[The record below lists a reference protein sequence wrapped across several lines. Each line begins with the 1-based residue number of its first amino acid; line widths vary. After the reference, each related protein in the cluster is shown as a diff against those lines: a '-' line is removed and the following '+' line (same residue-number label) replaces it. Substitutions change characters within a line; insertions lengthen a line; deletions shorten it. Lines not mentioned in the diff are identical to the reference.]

1 MRMGL
6 SSLCTF
12 ACINTPPTMT
22 RFSTF
27 KSRLHTPNGLNRPD
41 SDVIKVLILITA
53 ICILSLTSCSANWHL
68 KRAIA
73 KDPSIIQPPEVEI
86 VDTTIVIEEIRA
98 ETTFVSLPMDTIT
111 IEKER
116 LRIQIK
122 RIHDTLVVDG
132 MCMTDTI
139 RIIEEVELPPVIQ
152 YKPRPT
158 WQTILAWLLAGLFA
172 FKIIQRAIDRFLSA

>member
-1 MRMGL
+1 
-6 SSLCTF
+6 
-12 ACINTPPTMT
+12 MT

-73 KDPSIIQPPEVEI
+73 KDPTIIQPPEVEI

-98 ETTFVSLPMDTIT
+98 ETTFVALQMDTIT

-116 LRIQIK
+116 LRIKIR

-132 MCMTDTI
+132 VCMTDTI

-158 WQTILAWLLAGLFA
+158 WQTIIAWLLAGLFA
-172 FKIIQRAIDRFLSA
+172 FKIIQKAIDRFLSA

>member
-1 MRMGL
+1 MGL
-6 SSLCTF
+6 SSLFTF
-12 ACINTPPTMT
+12 ACINLPPTMT
-22 RFSTF
+22 RFSTTKF
-27 KSRLHTPNGLNRPD
+27 RLPWLNSPD
-41 SDVIKVLILITA
+41 SDFIKVLILIMA

-68 KRAIA
+68 SRAIA
-73 KDPSIIQPPEVEI
+73 KDPSIVQPPEVEI

-98 ETTFVSLPMDTIT
+98 ETTFVALPMDTIT

-139 RIIEEVELPPVIQ
+139 RIVEEVELPPVIQ

-172 FKIIQRAIDRFLSA
+172 FKIVQRAIDRFLGA

>member
-6 SSLCTF
+6 SSLFTF
-12 ACINTPPTMT
+12 ACINLPPTMT
-22 RFSTF
+22 RFSTTKF
-27 KSRLHTPNGLNRPD
+27 RLHIPD
-41 SDVIKVLILITA
+41 SDIIKVLILIMA

-116 LRIQIK
+116 LRIKIK

-139 RIIEEVELPPVIQ
+139 RIVEEVELPPVIK
-152 YKPRPT
+152 YEPRPT

-172 FKIIQRAIDRFLSA
+172 FKIVQRAIDRFLGA

>member
-1 MRMGL
+1 MGL

-12 ACINTPPTMT
+12 ACTNLPPMMT
-22 RFSTF
+22 RFFTSRY
-27 KSRLHTPNGLNRPD
+27 RLHTLKRPD
-41 SDVIKVLILITA
+41 SDIIKVLILITA

-73 KDPSIIQPPEVEI
+73 KDPSIVQPPEVEI

-98 ETTFVSLPMDTIT
+98 ETTFVALPMDTIT

-132 MCMTDTI
+132 VCMTDTI
-139 RIIEEVELPPVIQ
+139 RIIEEVELPPVIK
-152 YKPRPT
+152 YEPRPT

-172 FKIIQRAIDRFLSA
+172 FKIIQRAIDRFLGA

>member
-1 MRMGL
+1 MDL

-12 ACINTPPTMT
+12 ACTNTPPTMT
-22 RFSTF
+22 RFST
-27 KSRLHTPNGLNRPD
+27 SRYRLHTPD
-41 SDVIKVLILITA
+41 SDILKVLILITSVA

-73 KDPSIIQPPEVEI
+73 KDPSIVQPPEVEI
-86 VDTTIVIEEIRA
+86 VGTTIIIEEIRA

-122 RIHDTLVVDG
+122 RIHDTLKVEGV
-132 MCMTDTI
+132 CMTDTI
-139 RIIEEVELPPVIQ
+139 RIIEEVELPPVIK
-152 YKPRPT
+152 YEPRPT

-172 FKIIQRAIDRFLSA
+172 FKIIQRAIDRFLGA

>member
-6 SSLCTF
+6 SSLFTF

-22 RFSTF
+22 RFST
-27 KSRLHTPNGLNRPD
+27 SRYRLHIPD
-41 SDVIKVLILITA
+41 SDILKVLILITA

-68 KRAIA
+68 SRAIA

-98 ETTFVSLPMDTIT
+98 ETTFVALPIDTIT

-116 LRIQIK
+116 LKIKIK
-122 RIHDTLVVDG
+122 RIHDTLKVEGV
-132 MCMTDTI
+132 CMTDTI
-139 RIIEEVELPPVIQ
+139 RIIEEVELPPVIK
-152 YKPRPT
+152 YEPRPT

-172 FKIIQRAIDRFLSA
+172 FKIIQRAIDRFLGA

>member
-1 MRMGL
+1 MGL

-73 KDPSIIQPPEVEI
+73 KDPTIIQPPEVEI

-98 ETTFVSLPMDTIT
+98 ETTFVALPMDTIT

-172 FKIIQRAIDRFLSA
+172 FKIIQRAIDRFLGA

>member
-1 MRMGL
+1 MGV

-12 ACINTPPTMT
+12 ACTNLPPTMI

-27 KSRLHTPNGLNRPD
+27 KSRLHTPDGLKRPD
-41 SDVIKVLILITA
+41 SDIIKVLILITA
-53 ICILSLTSCSANWHL
+53 ICILCLTSCSANWHL

-73 KDPSIIQPPEVEI
+73 KDPSIVQPPEVEI

-98 ETTFVSLPMDTIT
+98 ETTFVALPMDTIT

-132 MCMTDTI
+132 VCMTDTI
-139 RIIEEVELPPVIQ
+139 RIVEEVELPPVIK
-152 YKPRPT
+152 YEPRPT
-158 WQTILAWLLAGLFA
+158 WQTIIAWLLAGLFA
-172 FKIIQRAIDRFLSA
+172 FKIIQRAIDRFLGA

>member
-1 MRMGL
+1 MGL
-6 SSLCTF
+6 SSLFTF

-22 RFSTF
+22 RFSIF
-27 KSRLHTPNGLNRPD
+27 KSRLHTPD
-41 SDVIKVLILITA
+41 SDILKVLILITA

-98 ETTFVSLPMDTIT
+98 ETTFVALPMDTIT

-122 RIHDTLVVDG
+122 RIHDTLVVNG
-132 MCMTDTI
+132 VCMTDTI
-139 RIIEEVELPPVIQ
+139 RIIEEVELPPVIK
-152 YKPRPT
+152 YEPRPT
-158 WQTILAWLLAGLFA
+158 WQTIIAWLLAGLFA

>member
-1 MRMGL
+1 
-6 SSLCTF
+6 
-12 ACINTPPTMT
+12 
-22 RFSTF
+22 
-27 KSRLHTPNGLNRPD
+27 
-41 SDVIKVLILITA
+41 
-53 ICILSLTSCSANWHL
+53 L

-98 ETTFVSLPMDTIT
+98 ETTFVALPIDTIT

-116 LRIQIK
+116 LRIKIK

-132 MCMTDTI
+132 VCMTDTI
-139 RIIEEVELPPVIQ
+139 RIIEEVELPPIIK
-152 YKPRPT
+152 YEPRPT

-172 FKIIQRAIDRFLSA
+172 FKIIQRAIDRFLGA

>member
-1 MRMGL
+1 MRTGL
-6 SSLCTF
+6 SSLFTF
-12 ACINTPPTMT
+12 ACTNTPPTMT
-22 RFSTF
+22 RFSTS
-27 KSRLHTPNGLNRPD
+27 KSRLHTPD
-41 SDVIKVLILITA
+41 SDILKVLILITA
-53 ICILSLTSCSANWHL
+53 ICILSLTSCSTNWHL

-73 KDPSIIQPPEVEI
+73 KDPSIVQPPEVEI

-122 RIHDTLVVDG
+122 RIHDTLKVEGV
-132 MCMTDTI
+132 CMTDTI
-139 RIIEEVELPPVIQ
+139 RIIEEVELPPVIK
-152 YKPRPT
+152 YEPRPT

-172 FKIIQRAIDRFLSA
+172 FKIIQRAIDRFLGA

>member
-1 MRMGL
+1 MRTVA
-6 SSLCTF
+6 SSLFTF

-22 RFSTF
+22 RFST
-27 KSRLHTPNGLNRPD
+27 SRYRLHIPD
-41 SDVIKVLILITA
+41 SDILKVLILITA

-68 KRAIA
+68 SRAIA
-73 KDPSIIQPPEVEI
+73 KDPSIMQPPEVEI
-86 VDTTIVIEEIRA
+86 VDTTIIIEEIRA
-98 ETTFVSLPMDTIT
+98 ETTFVSLPVDTIT

-116 LRIQIK
+116 LRIKIK

-139 RIIEEVELPPVIQ
+139 RIIEQVELPPVIK
-152 YKPRPT
+152 YEPRPT

-172 FKIIQRAIDRFLSA
+172 FKIIQKAIDRFLSV

>member
-1 MRMGL
+1 MGV

-12 ACINTPPTMT
+12 ACTNLPPMMT

-27 KSRLHTPNGLNRPD
+27 KSRLHTPD
-41 SDVIKVLILITA
+41 SDILKVLILITA

-73 KDPSIIQPPEVEI
+73 KDPSIVQPPEVEI
-86 VDTTIVIEEIRA
+86 VDTTIIIEEIRA
-98 ETTFVSLPMDTIT
+98 ETTFVSLPMDTVT

-122 RIHDTLVVDG
+122 RIHDTLMVDG
-132 MCMTDTI
+132 VCMTDTI
-139 RIIEEVELPPVIQ
+139 RIIEEVELPPVIK
-152 YKPRPT
+152 YEPRPT

-172 FKIIQRAIDRFLSA
+172 FKIIQRAIDRFLGA

>member
-1 MRMGL
+1 
-6 SSLCTF
+6 
-12 ACINTPPTMT
+12 MT

-27 KSRLHTPNGLNRPD
+27 KYRLHIPD
-41 SDVIKVLILITA
+41 SDIIKVLILIMA

-68 KRAIA
+68 SRAIA

-139 RIIEEVELPPVIQ
+139 RIIEEVELPPVIK
-152 YKPRPT
+152 YEPRPT

-172 FKIIQRAIDRFLSA
+172 FKIVQRAIDRFLGA

>member
-1 MRMGL
+1 MDL
-6 SSLCTF
+6 SSLFTF
-12 ACINTPPTMT
+12 ACTNTPPTMT
-22 RFSTF
+22 KFSTS
-27 KSRLHTPNGLNRPD
+27 KYRLHTANRPD
-41 SDVIKVLILITA
+41 SDIIKVLILITA

-98 ETTFVSLPMDTIT
+98 ETTFVALPMDTIT

-132 MCMTDTI
+132 VCMNDTI
-139 RIIEEVELPPVIQ
+139 RIIEEVELPPVIK
-152 YKPRPT
+152 YEPRPT

-172 FKIIQRAIDRFLSA
+172 FKIVQRAIDRFLSV

>member
-1 MRMGL
+1 M
-6 SSLCTF
+6 CTF
-12 ACINTPPTMT
+12 ACTNLPPTMT
-22 RFSTF
+22 RFST
-27 KSRLHTPNGLNRPD
+27 SRYRLHTPNALKRPD
-41 SDVIKVLILITA
+41 SDIIKVLILITA

-68 KRAIA
+68 KRAIS
-73 KDPSIIQPPEVEI
+73 KDPSIMQPPEVEI

-98 ETTFVSLPMDTIT
+98 ETTFVSLPVDTIT

-116 LRIQIK
+116 LRIKIK

-139 RIIEEVELPPVIQ
+139 RVVEEVELPPVIQ

-158 WQTILAWLLAGLFA
+158 WQTIIAWLLAGLFA
-172 FKIIQRAIDRFLSA
+172 FKIVQRAIDRFLGA

>member
-1 MRMGL
+1 
-6 SSLCTF
+6 
-12 ACINTPPTMT
+12 MT

-116 LRIQIK
+116 LRIKIK
-122 RIHDTLVVDG
+122 RIHDTLMVDG
-132 MCMTDTI
+132 VCMTDTI
-139 RIIEEVELPPVIQ
+139 RIIEEVELPPVIK